1 MTGLLRAVHDRTW
14 PAWPFLLIA
23 IALVV
28 TGAAGPAQAAAALVA
43 AGAALLGAAA
53 TKVADL
59 DTERHE
65 AIDRDMD
72 ETRRLAYTALM
83 SQGSRSYY
91 LAATVANALAHHQ
104 HTASAD
110 EALEHLRALAD
121 GNNPGGQ
128 SEAWLKQQID
138 TINTRLG
145 DNPPV
150 IPPAEPSLPTG

>member
-1 MTGLLRAVHDRTW
+1 
-14 PAWPFLLIA
+14 LLIA

-28 TGAAGPAQAAAALVA
+28 TGAAGPAQTAAALVA

-59 DTERHE
+59 GTERRE
-65 AIDRDMD
+65 ATDRDLD

-83 SQGSRSYY
+83 SPGSRNYY

-110 EALEHLRALAD
+110 DALEHLRTLAD
-121 GNNPGGQ
+121 GNDPGGQ

-145 DNPPV
+145 DNPPA
-150 IPPAEPSLPTG
+150 IPPAGPALPTS